1 MSQTAAG
8 NAAVEVGR
16 SGPWWHHRTRDAKG
30 TGFSMP
36 QTPPLMITNEHV
48 NLLSVSGR
56 MDGTGLLALQQ
67 QINLLL
73 DAGARFLLTDLS
85 RAEHCDRHVF
95 DLLARTNTLIQQRG
109 GWLRLVTPG
118 TSHGGAVEETTLTKA
133 LPMDPTSDRADRAI
147 GYA

>member
-1 MSQTAAG
+1 
-8 NAAVEVGR
+8 
-16 SGPWWHHRTRDAKG
+16 
-30 TGFSMP
+30 MP
-36 QTPPLMITNEHV
+36 QATPLMITNEHV

-56 MDGTGLLALQQ
+56 MDGTGLRTLQQ

-109 GWLRLVTPG
+109 GWLRVVAPG
-118 TSHGGAVEETTLTKA
+118 NSHFGTVEETTLATA
-133 LPMDPTSDRADRAI
+133 LPMDPAPDHTDRAI